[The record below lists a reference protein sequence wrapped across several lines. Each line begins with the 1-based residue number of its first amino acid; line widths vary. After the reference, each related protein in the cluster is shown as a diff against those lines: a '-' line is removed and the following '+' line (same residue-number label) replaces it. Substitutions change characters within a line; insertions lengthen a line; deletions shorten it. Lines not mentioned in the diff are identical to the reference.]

1 MKKILAVIDAINYKE
16 EQLDAIEYMAG
27 MLKGNLTIVMLE
39 EVNSITPLM
48 APDFAA
54 GVPGRYYEV
63 VIKASEE
70 KSRIIKENTES
81 MRQACLTRGL
91 TCAVH
96 NDKGFA
102 AEEVILES
110 RFADLVLL
118 GKELSFPFLFDTEP
132 TGFVKNVLSN
142 AQCPVLVIPEDMS
155 VVKGVIFT
163 YNGTFSSMYAI
174 KAFAGI
180 FPELV
185 AKDATVVYVCE
196 KGHDTIPHE
205 KLLKEYLDSY
215 NKNVSYK
222 IFSGKADTVLQAYL
236 DQKQDHIT
244 TFGAYGRSRLSR
256 FFNSSSAE
264 NILRIMKGPLF
275 ITHP

>member
-16 EQLDAIEYMAG
+16 EQLDAIEYMSG

-39 EVNSITPLM
+39 DVNSITPLM
-48 APDFAA
+48 APDFAQ
-54 GVPGRYYEV
+54 GVPGHYYEI

-70 KSRIIKENTES
+70 KGRIVKENTAAL
-81 MRQACLTRGL
+81 RKACSERNLA
-91 TCAVH
+91 CAIH
-96 NDKGFA
+96 SDKGAA
-102 AEEVILES
+102 AEEIILES

-132 TGFVKNVLSN
+132 TGFVKNVLAH
-142 AQCPVLVIPEDMS
+142 AQCPVLVIPENMS
-155 VVKGVIFT
+155 IVKGVIFT
-163 YNGTFSSMYAI
+163 YNGTFSSMYAV

-205 KLLKEYLDSY
+205 KLLREYLDGY
-215 NKNVSYK
+215 NKNISYK
-222 IFSGKADTVLQAYL
+222 ILTGRADAVMQAYL
-236 DQKQDHIT
+236 EQKQDYIT
-244 TFGAYGRSRLSR
+244 TFGAYGRSRVSR
-256 FFNSSSAE
+256 FFDSSSAE
-264 NILRIMKGPLF
+264 NILRMMKGPLF

>member
-1 MKKILAVIDAINYKE
+1 MKKILAVIDAVNYKE
-16 EQLDAIEYMAG
+16 EQLDAIEYMSG
-27 MLKGNLTIVMLE
+27 VLNGNLTIVMLE
-39 EVNSITPLM
+39 DINSITPLM
-48 APDFAA
+48 APDFSE
-54 GVPGRYYEV
+54 GVPGRYYEIV
-63 VIKASEE
+63 AKASEE
-70 KSRIIKENTES
+70 KGRIVKENTES
-81 MRQACLTRGL
+81 LRRTCTERSL
-91 TCAVH
+91 TCVVH
-96 NDKGFA
+96 SDRGYA
-102 AEEVILES
+102 AEEIILES

-132 TGFVKNVLSN
+132 TGFVKNVLAS
-142 AQCPVLVIPEDMS
+142 AQCPVLVIPENMS

-185 AKDATVVYVCE
+185 AKDATVVYVYE

-205 KLLKEYLDSY
+205 KLLKEYLDTY
-215 NKNVSYK
+215 NKNVVYK
-222 IFSGKADTVLQAYL
+222 TLSGRADAVLQAYL
-236 DQKQDHIT
+236 EQKQDYVT

-264 NILRIMKGPLF
+264 NILRMMNGPLF

>member
-54 GVPGRYYEV
+54 GVPGRYYEI

-70 KSRIIKENTES
+70 KSRIIKENTEA

-180 FPELV
+180 FPDLV

-215 NKNVSYK
+215 NKNISYK
-222 IFSGKADTVLQAYL
+222 TFSGKADTVLQAYL

-264 NILRIMKGPLF
+264 NILRIMKVPLF

>member
-27 MLKGNLTIVMLE
+27 ILKGNLTIIMLE
-39 EVNSITPLM
+39 EINSITPLM

-54 GVPGRYYEV
+54 GVPGRYYEI
-63 VIKASEE
+63 VIKAAEE
-70 KSRIIKENTES
+70 KSKVVKENTEAL
-81 MRQACLTRGL
+81 RKACLTRGL
-91 TCAVH
+91 TCAIH

-132 TGFVKNVLSN
+132 SEFVKNVLSN

-174 KAFAGI
+174 KAFADI
-180 FPELV
+180 FPDLV

-215 NKNVSYK
+215 NKNIIYK
-222 IFSGKADTVLQAYL
+222 IFSGKADTVLQTYL
-236 DQKQDHIT
+236 EQKQDHIT

>member
-1 MKKILAVIDAINYKE
+1 MKKILAVIDAVNYKE
-16 EQLDAIEYMAG
+16 EQLQAIQYVSG
-27 MLKGNLTIVMLE
+27 MLNGNLTIVMLE
-39 EVNSITPLM
+39 DVNSITPLM

-54 GVPGRYYEV
+54 GVPGRYYEI

-70 KSRIIKENTES
+70 KSRIIQENTEAL
-81 MRQACLTRGL
+81 RQAVTARGL
-91 TCAVH
+91 ACVVH
-96 NDKGFA
+96 TDKGSA
-102 AEEVILES
+102 AEETMLES

-132 TGFVKNVLSN
+132 SGFVKNVLAN
-142 AQCPVLVIPEDMS
+142 AQCPVLVIPENMS
-155 VVKGVIFT
+155 VLKGVIFT

-174 KAFAGI
+174 KAFANI
-180 FPELV
+180 FPDLV

-205 KLLKEYLDSY
+205 KLLKEYLYSY
-215 NKNVSYK
+215 NKNISYK
-222 IFSGKADTVLQAYL
+222 IFSGRADVVLQAYL
-236 DQKQDHIT
+236 EEKQDHVT

-264 NILRIMKGPLF
+264 NILRMMNGPLF

>member
-1 MKKILAVIDAINYKE
+1 MKKILAVIDAVNYKV

-27 MLKGNLTIVMLE
+27 VLKGNLTIVMLE

-48 APDFAA
+48 APDFAE
-54 GVPGRYYEV
+54 GVPGRYYEI

-70 KSRIIKENTES
+70 KSRIARENTE
-81 MRQACLTRGL
+81 ALHKICIERGL
-91 TCAVH
+91 SCAIH
-96 NDKGFA
+96 NDKGYA
-102 AEEVILES
+102 AEEIIFES

-132 TGFVKNVLSN
+132 TEFVKNVLSN
-142 AQCPVLVIPEDMS
+142 AQCPVLVIPEDIS
-155 VVKGVIFT
+155 AVKGVVFT

-215 NKNVSYK
+215 NKNINYK
-222 IFSGKADTVLQAYL
+222 IFSGKADAVLQAYL
-236 DQKQDHIT
+236 EQKQDYIT

-256 FFNSSSAE
+256 FFDSSSAE
-264 NILRIMKGPLF
+264 NVLRTMKGPLF